1 MAELYKHDWPHHV
14 LAEITGNGLLPPAWH
29 ATLRK
34 EETQP
39 AEVPALFSA
48 HKISE
53 ETHWEPV
60 EVSRELFHSTDKNIS
75 IWNHASLCVVSY
87 MLQKQIFLI
96 LKISDGSWLAPFTFL
111 AQ

>member
-1 MAELYKHDWPHHV
+1 MAELYRHDGPTV
-14 LAEITGNGLLPPAWH
+14 FRRRIAGNVLLPLAWH
-29 ATLRK
+29 ATLQK

-53 ETHWEPV
+53 ETHWELA

-75 IWNHASLCVVSY
+75 VWKQASLCVVSY

-96 LKISDGSWLAPFTFL
+96 LKINMAAGYPPSYS
-111 AQ
+111 